1 MGSAQKCKCGH
12 VLTDHLPRAKNN
24 VKIRTKCE
32 WYDCLCELFIY
43 DGKTH
48 TYARKPG
55 IIEPTSPLVTSH
67 YRQAYMVDVREDGSV
82 RRQ

>member
-24 VKIRTKCE
+24 VKLRTKCE
-32 WYDCLCELFIY
+32 WYDCPCELFIY

-55 IIEPTSPLVTSH
+55 LIEPTSPLVGIRHVSH
-67 YRQAYMVDVREDGSV
+67 VSDIREDGSL
-82 RRQ
+82 RHK